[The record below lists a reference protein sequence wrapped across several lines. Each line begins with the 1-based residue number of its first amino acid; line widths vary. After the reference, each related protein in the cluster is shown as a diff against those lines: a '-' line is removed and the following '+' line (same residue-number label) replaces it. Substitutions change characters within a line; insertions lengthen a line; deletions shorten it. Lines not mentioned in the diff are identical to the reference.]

1 MDDDRSNDG
10 PIDMG
15 QAWDRPG
22 PASAPEA
29 TPPVPQAPPPASGA
43 RASKGV
49 AVWILVLVT
58 LAAVVIAGGG
68 AYLLARGGVSAM
80 ELQLA
85 GLKAQTAELE
95 AQVVTLEAI
104 IASAE
109 ATKAAALAAASAE
122 EPPTPPP
129 AKAVK
134 QFTFIR
140 KLTGS
145 TSAGWTLVA
154 DYAQFLTGT
163 AAAAAA
169 AAHGDESPPPNDYY
183 IVNDNPKLRTFKL
196 ASPVSI
202 TVLGWGGT
210 DSTARK
216 SITASQLAGVLPP
229 ASTDAQYAEAPYWIT
244 ITGSEIT
251 KIEQIFLP

>member
-1 MDDDRSNDG
+1 MEEERSNAG
-10 PIDMG
+10 PADMG
-15 QAWDRPG
+15 QAWDRPAPSSG
-22 PASAPEA
+22 SVPDSPAPAPDGEPGRA
-29 TPPVPQAPPPASGA
+29 RGVPVW
-43 RASKGV
+43 V
-49 AVWILVLVT
+49 LVLVT
-58 LAAVVIAGGG
+58 LTAVAIAGGG

-80 ELQLA
+80 EGQLA
-85 GLKAQTAELE
+85 QLKATTADLE
-95 AQVVTLEAI
+95 AQIASLEAV

-109 ATKAAALAAASAE
+109 ATTAAALAAAGGAV
-122 EPPTPPP
+122 PAVTTAAPTT
-129 AKAVK
+129 VK
-134 QFTFIR
+134 QFTFVR

-145 TSAGWTLVA
+145 GSAGWTLVA

-169 AAHGDESPPPNDYY
+169 TAHGDESPPPNDYY

-216 SITASQLAGVLPP
+216 SLTPAQFAGVMPP
-229 ASTDAQYAEAPYWIT
+229 ASSDAQYAEVPYWIT

-251 KIEQIFLP
+251 KVEQIFLP

>member
-1 MDDDRSNDG
+1 MGEDRSSDG

-15 QAWDRPG
+15 QAWDRPA
-22 PASAPEA
+22 PASDPEA
-29 TPPVPQAPPPASGA
+29 TPPVGQASPPVGGA

-49 AVWILVLVT
+49 AVWVLVLVT
-58 LAAVVIAGGG
+58 LAAVAIAGGG
-68 AYLLARGGVSAM
+68 AYVLARGGVSAL

-95 AQVVTLEAI
+95 AQVVTLEAA

-109 ATKAAALAAASAE
+109 TKAAALAAASAE

-169 AAHGDESPPPNDYY
+169 SAHGDESPPPNDYY
-183 IVNDNPKLRTFKL
+183 IVNDNTKLRTFKL
-196 ASPVSI
+196 ASPVSV

-210 DSTARK
+210 DSTAKK

-229 ASTDAQYAEAPYWIT
+229 ASADAQYAEAPYWIT
-244 ITGSEIT
+244 ITGSQIT
-251 KIEQIFLP
+251 KIEQIYLP

>member
-1 MDDDRSNDG
+1 MDEDRSNDG
-10 PIDMG
+10 PADMG
-15 QAWDRPG
+15 QAWDRPD
-22 PASAPEA
+22 PASAAEA
-29 TPPVPQAPPPASGA
+29 TQPVTQSLPPVSGA

-49 AVWILVLVT
+49 AVWVFVLVT
-58 LAAVVIAGGG
+58 LVGVVIAGGG
-68 AYLLARGGVSAM
+68 AYLLARGGVSAL

-109 ATKAAALAAASAE
+109 ATKAAALSAASAE
-122 EPPTPPP
+122 EPPVPPP